1 MAWSHSAS
9 GANQQALPLHLRKP
23 RGCMGESRP
32 HGRDPPHPKERSCG
46 HQPTLPAR
54 GSQRLQLAYEKPI
67 SPLSTLLQPGLL
79 LALES

>member
-9 GANQQALPLHLRKP
+9 SANQQALLHLREP

-32 HGRDPPHPKERSCG
+32 HRRDPPHLKERSCG

-67 SPLSTLLQPGLL
+67 SPPSMLLQPGLL
-79 LALES
+79 LALA